1 MEKTTGFAS
10 FTPFTQK
17 VNSPENIAE
26 YFANVQQNTGINLLQ
41 DNSNPFMNNYLG
53 IKPQENVSVV
63 SSDKTPKKSIT
74 DWLKEAGNDLSTPT
88 PKYNPFEN
96 YKVQY
101 ANIPATKSKK
111 EFITKY
117 GAEFEK
123 LSKKT
128 GINKDLLMAQVG
140 LETG

>member
-1 MEKTTGFAS
+1 MENLGFAS

-17 VNSPENIAE
+17 INSPENIAK

-41 DNSNPFMNNYLG
+41 DNSNPFMDNYLG

-63 SSDKTPKKSIT
+63 SEGTAKKSIT
-74 DWLKEAGNDLSTPT
+74 DWLKESRSSSPS
-88 PKYNPFEN
+88 PQYNPFEN
-96 YKVQY
+96 AKTQY

-111 EFITKY
+111 EFILKY
-117 GAEFEK
+117 KDEFEK